1 MEKELDDILLLLKIG
16 LLNVPMAR
24 NKILSLMGENKM
36 RLTGASEG
44 NKGTDNSK

>member
-24 NKILSLMGENKM
+24 KQILSLIDENKN
-36 RLTGASEG
+36 RLTNEVKAT
-44 NKGTDNSK
+44 KDND